1 MTPTPLQTK
10 IMNIRDSIRRIQQQ
24 QSNLTA
30 FIDCLA
36 INLEALSEQVGYL
49 ENNSTPRKDK

>member
-36 INLEALSEQVGYL
+36 INLEAISEQVGYL